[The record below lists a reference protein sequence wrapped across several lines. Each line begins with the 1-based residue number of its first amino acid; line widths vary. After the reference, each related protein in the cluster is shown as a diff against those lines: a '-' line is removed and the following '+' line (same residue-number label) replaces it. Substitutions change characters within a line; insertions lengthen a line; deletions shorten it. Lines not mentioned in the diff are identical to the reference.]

1 MPLDS
6 ELGPISYL
14 LEPLGFSIRAFS
26 GFGSWEG
33 AKVWLLVGAGT
44 MVGAWLAAFDGRWCP
59 TAALAFWASRSRCL
73 EKQGEGEEQG
83 EREMYI
89 YIYI

>member
-1 MPLDS
+1 
-6 ELGPISYL
+6 
-14 LEPLGFSIRAFS
+14 
-26 GFGSWEG
+26 
-33 AKVWLLVGAGT
+33 

-89 YIYI
+89 YIYIYRV